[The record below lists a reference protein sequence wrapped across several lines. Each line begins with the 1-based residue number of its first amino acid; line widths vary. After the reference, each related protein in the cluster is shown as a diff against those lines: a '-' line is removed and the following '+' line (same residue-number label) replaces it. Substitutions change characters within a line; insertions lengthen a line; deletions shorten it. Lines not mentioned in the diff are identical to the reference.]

1 MFGFA
6 AGCSTTEGMTLFK
19 NRDYK
24 DPTDGPDDP
33 WVSNVGDEVEGRGE
47 RRMEES
53 EEPRWL
59 RETIMSDRARAIE
72 SNLGITD

>member
-1 MFGFA
+1 
-6 AGCSTTEGMTLFK
+6 
-19 NRDYK
+19 
-24 DPTDGPDDP
+24 
-33 WVSNVGDEVEGRGE
+33 
-47 RRMEES
+47 MEKS